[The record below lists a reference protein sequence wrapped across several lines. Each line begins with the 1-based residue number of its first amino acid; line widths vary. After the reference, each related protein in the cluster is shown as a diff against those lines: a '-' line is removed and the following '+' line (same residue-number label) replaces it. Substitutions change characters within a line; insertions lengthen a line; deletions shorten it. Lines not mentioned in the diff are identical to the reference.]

1 VIYFQQTLI
10 SAEEKI
16 VKLSEL
22 QALMHT
28 WPRTAD
34 TLTQAQG
41 REYMKNLGLEPGQL
55 YQELEMESRFVDTH
69 RDTSFANTSVA
80 LHSHS
85 FYELLCCA
93 NTCGAEY
100 LVGSERYRL
109 RKGDIVVIAPG
120 ISHRP
125 LLPEDMTD
133 AYRRDVL
140 WISADFAQQLGT
152 FFTAQPLQTSGL
164 LRTAGTKWEF
174 LAELFHNGIRE
185 SEQAKPG
192 WELAVIGNTITLLT
206 QLNRAYQDTASYPLH
221 AEKPALLD
229 RAMAYIEENLSGK
242 ITLEEAA
249 RRLYVSQSTITQT
262 FRKKMGVSFYRCV
275 TQRRL
280 IAAKT
285 LIGEGVQLE
294 SVGQQVGFSDYSTF
308 YRAFKQEFGISPRQ
322 YRKLQ
327 ETIEPE
333 HLAQRVRTDPGA
345 LSN

>member
-1 VIYFQQTLI
+1 M
-10 SAEEKI
+10 
-16 VKLSEL
+16 KLSEL

-34 TLTQAQG
+34 TLNQSQS
-41 REYMKNLGLEPGQL
+41 REYVKSLGLEPGQL

-69 RDTSFANTSVA
+69 RDTSFANTNVA

-85 FYELLCCA
+85 FYELLCCS

-109 RKGDIVVIAPG
+109 HKGDIVVIAPG

-140 WISADFAQQLGT
+140 WISAEFAQQLME
-152 FFTAQPLQTSGL
+152 ALPDSLPLRSGL
-164 LRTAGTKWEF
+164 LRTAGTKWDF
-174 LAELFHNGIRE
+174 LADLFRNGVRE
-185 SEQAKPG
+185 SEQVTPG

-206 QLNRAYQDTASYPLH
+206 QLNRAYNDAASHPLH

-229 RAMAYIEENLSGK
+229 RAMAYIEENLAGK

-285 LIGEGVQLE
+285 LIGEGMQLE
-294 SVGQQVGFSDYSTF
+294 TVGQHVGFSDYSTF

-327 ETIEPE
+327 EAIEPE
-333 HLAQRVRTDPGA
+333 H
-345 LSN
+345 